1 MGEGFQEGG
10 AEGRHHAIHESF
22 TSRSGVSEAISR
34 SEVNVQS
41 WVLLGPTSVHSTS
54 YWLTD
59 IHTNPNVS
67 APYTSP

>member
-1 MGEGFQEGG
+1 MGEGFQKGG

-41 WVLLGPTSVHSTS
+41 RVLLGPTSIHSIS

-67 APYTSP
+67 APYSSP